1 MSVQS
6 LFVGFLSLVS
16 IVNAAPQVSFG
27 SATGKVKPGQC
38 EGQSCEIAAA
48 SGSTGDLPNIVP
60 VGSKLVSLTSLPLRT
75 MLTVTQ

>member
-1 MSVQS
+1 MSVRS
-6 LFVGFLSLVS
+6 LLVGVISLVS

-27 SATGKVKPGQC
+27 SATGKVRPGQC

-60 VGSKLVSLTSLPLRT
+60 VGSKLVSMTPLP
-75 MLTVTQ
+75 VGKC